1 MFFFKALF
9 CLVVM
14 GTAPQPTEF
23 NLDSEVERL
32 LESGA
37 ATQMGEDEKSGVWFL
52 AIGEMPLE
60 GLEERKALTLAELE
74 AKKALA
80 AFMTQTVS
88 ASTSYSYEED
98 ESGSKEGFSSR
109 MRSDIDAM
117 LKGIRII
124 RREVKGD
131 KAIAIAGF
139 TEKSVNAAKLLAD
152 KVSRESESCVEA
164 TGEGKTFEAALDAAC
179 RNALSQAFGYSMIAS
194 DSVSESETL
203 RSRMFSDIKGSV
215 SAYRILEQ
223 RTEGG
228 RHYVRIVAEI
238 NKDELKESY
247 GAQMKSFGDPLFYLE
262 AKNEEA
268 KTLLTDWFVG
278 KGFKMTGTPTNAD
291 YKIEVSTKF
300 SKVKHPANRRAGT
313 QLLMNLVCYDKGGVR
328 LFSLQSDPRK
338 AASFIGTSERQE
350 QLTVEK
356 AMNQIE
362 EPLHKRIQAA
372 VNDMVN
378 NGRSVR
384 LVFRGIKTKEQAEML
399 QALCDEIAEV
409 PNASV
414 ATYSI
419 NEQVQTA
426 TIRFNLKGNSADFL
440 SELKERCPDLP
451 PTISVKQNKII
462 FESKDI

>member
-1 MFFFKALF
+1 
-9 CLVVM
+9 
-14 GTAPQPTEF
+14 
-23 NLDSEVERL
+23 
-32 LESGA
+32 
-37 ATQMGEDEKSGVWFL
+37 
-52 AIGEMPLE
+52 
-60 GLEERKALTLAELE
+60 
-74 AKKALA
+74 
-80 AFMTQTVS
+80 
-88 ASTSYSYEED
+88 
-98 ESGSKEGFSSR
+98 
-109 MRSDIDAM
+109 
-117 LKGIRII
+117 
-124 RREVKGD
+124 
-131 KAIAIAGF
+131 
-139 TEKSVNAAKLLAD
+139 
-152 KVSRESESCVEA
+152 
-164 TGEGKTFEAALDAAC
+164 
-179 RNALSQAFGYSMIAS
+179 
-194 DSVSESETL
+194 
-203 RSRMFSDIKGSV
+203 
-215 SAYRILEQ
+215 
-223 RTEGG
+223 
-228 RHYVRIVAEI
+228 
-238 NKDELKESY
+238 
-247 GAQMKSFGDPLFYLE
+247 
-262 AKNEEA
+262 
-268 KTLLTDWFVG
+268 
-278 KGFKMTGTPTNAD
+278 
-291 YKIEVSTKF
+291 
-300 SKVKHPANRRAGT
+300 
-313 QLLMNLVCYDKGGVR
+313 MNLVCYDKGVVR

>member
-1 MFFFKALF
+1 MFFLKALF
-9 CLVVM
+9 CLVMM
-14 GTAPQPTEF
+14 GPAPQPSEF

-32 LESGA
+32 LESREP
-37 ATQMGEDEKSGVWFL
+37 TQMGQSEQSGIWFL
-52 AIGEMPLE
+52 ALGEISLE
-60 GLEERKALTLAELE
+60 GLEEREALTRAELE

-80 AFMTQTVS
+80 AFMSQTVS
-88 ASTSYSYEED
+88 ASSSHTYEED
-98 ESGSKEGFSSR
+98 ENGSKESFSSR

-124 RREVKGD
+124 RREIKGD
-131 KAIAIAGF
+131 KAIAVAGF
-139 TEKSVNAAKLLAD
+139 TEKSIDAAKLLA
-152 KVSRESESCVEA
+152 KKMSQESESCIEA
-164 TGEGKTFEAALDAAC
+164 TGDGKTFEEALDAAC
-179 RNALSQAFGYSMIAS
+179 RNALSQAFGYSMISS
-194 DSVSESETL
+194 DSVSETDTL
-203 RSRMFSDIKGSV
+203 RSRIFSDIQGSV
-215 SAYRILEQ
+215 SSYRILDQ
-223 RTEGG
+223 RVDGG

-262 AKNEEA
+262 AENEEA

-278 KGFKMTGTPTNAD
+278 KGFKMTGMVAGAD

-300 SKVKHPANRRAGT
+300 SKVKHPANRRSGT
-313 QLLMNLVCYDKGGVR
+313 QLLMKLVCYDKGGVR
-328 LFSLQSDPRK
+328 LFTLQSDPRK

-362 EPLHKRIQAA
+362 EPLHKRIQTA

-378 NGRSVR
+378 NGRPVR
-384 LVFRGIKTKEQAEML
+384 LVFRGTKTKAQAEML
-399 QALCDEIAEV
+399 QKLCDEIAEI
-409 PNASV
+409 PQASV
-414 ATYSI
+414 ATYSV

-440 SELKERCPDLP
+440 SALKERCPNLP
-451 PTISVKQNKII
+451 PSISVKQSKII
-462 FESKDI
+462 FELNDI